1 MVIQISIAFAAIA
14 FICLVYY
21 VILTLRKGMTTLAE
35 TNKTLVDVRN
45 AIHGLTGEAT
55 QLIHT
60 ANQVTRDVKGK
71 IRTIDPIFE
80 SAHNVGEV
88 IQTVTETFKKNASE
102 IGSNLTPEPPK
113 KVPVKPQNGN
123 GQIRI
128 NTKFQ

>member
-1 MVIQISIAFAAIA
+1 MVIQMSIAFAAIA
-14 FICLVYY
+14 FICLVYF
-21 VILTLRKGMTTLAE
+21 VILTLRQGMTTLAE

-45 AIHGLTGEAT
+45 AIQGLTGEAT

-102 IGSNLTPEPPK
+102 IGSNLTPEQPK
-113 KVPVKPQNGN
+113 KVPAKPPNGN

>member
-1 MVIQISIAFAAIA
+1 MVIQLSIALAAVA
-14 FICLVYY
+14 FICLAGFL
-21 VILTLRKGMTTLAE
+21 ILTLRKGMTTLSE

-71 IRTIDPIFE
+71 IKTIDPIFE

-102 IGSNLTPEPPK
+102 IGHNLTPEPEKP
-113 KVPVKPQNGN
+113 PVKQQSIP
-123 GQIRI
+123 IRV

>member
-1 MVIQISIAFAAIA
+1 MLIQLSIALASVA
-14 FICLVYY
+14 FVGLVVF
-21 VILTLRKGMTTLAE
+21 VILTLRKGMTTLGE
-35 TNKTLVDVRN
+35 TNKTLGEVRN

-71 IRTIDPIFE
+71 IKTIDPIFE

-88 IQTVTETFKKNASE
+88 IQTVTESFKKNATD
-102 IGSNLTPEPPK
+102 IGQSLKPEPEK
-113 KVPVKPQNGN
+113 AAVKSKS
-123 GQIRI
+123 GQIRV

>member
-1 MVIQISIAFAAIA
+1 MVIKLSIALAAAA
-14 FICLVYY
+14 FICLV
-21 VILTLRKGMTTLAE
+21 VFLILTLRKGMTTLAE
-35 TNKTLVDVRN
+35 TNKTLAEVRN

-71 IRTIDPIFE
+71 IKTIDPIFE

-102 IGSNLTPEPPK
+102 IGHNLTQESSK
-113 KVPVKPQNGN
+113 LPVKPQS
-123 GQIRI
+123 GQIRV

>member
-1 MVIQISIAFAAIA
+1 MVIQLSVALAAVAFV
-14 FICLVYY
+14 CLVAF
-21 VILTLRKGMTTLAE
+21 VILTLRKGMTTLGE
-35 TNKTLVDVRN
+35 TNKTLGEVRN

-71 IRTIDPIFE
+71 IKTIDPIFE

-88 IQTVTETFKKNASE
+88 IQTVTETFKKNATD
-102 IGSNLTPEPPK
+102 IGQNLSQEPEKPA
-113 KVPVKPQNGN
+113 VKSKS
-123 GQIRI
+123 GQIRV

>member
-1 MVIQISIAFAAIA
+1 MLIQLSVAFAAAA
-14 FICLVYY
+14 FIALAVFL
-21 VILTLRKGMTTLAE
+21 ILTLRKGMTTLGE
-35 TNKTLVDVRN
+35 TNKTLGEVRN

-71 IRTIDPIFE
+71 IKTIDPIFE

-88 IQTVTETFKKNASE
+88 IQTVTETFKKNATD
-102 IGSNLTPEPPK
+102 IGQSLNPEPEK
-113 KVPVKPQNGN
+113 AAVKSKSS
-123 GQIRI
+123 QIRV

>member
-14 FICLVYY
+14 FICLVYF

-102 IGSNLTPEPPK
+102 IGSNLTPEPK
-113 KVPVKPQNGN
+113 KVPAKTQNGN

>member
-1 MVIQISIAFAAIA
+1 
-14 FICLVYY
+14 
-21 VILTLRKGMTTLAE
+21 MTTLSE

-71 IRTIDPIFE
+71 IKTIDPIFE

-102 IGSNLTPEPPK
+102 IGQNLNQEPEKP
-113 KVPVKPQNGN
+113 PVKQQSIP
-123 GQIRI
+123 IRV

>member
-1 MVIQISIAFAAIA
+1 MLIQLSVAFAAAA
-14 FICLVYY
+14 FIALAVFL
-21 VILTLRKGMTTLAE
+21 ILTLRKGMTTLGE
-35 TNKTLVDVRN
+35 TNKTLGEVRN

-71 IRTIDPIFE
+71 IKTIDPIFE

-88 IQTVTETFKKNASE
+88 IQTVTETFKKNATD
-102 IGSNLTPEPPK
+102 IGQSLNPEPEK
-113 KVPVKPQNGN
+113 AAVKSKS
-123 GQIRI
+123 GQIRV

>member
-1 MVIQISIAFAAIA
+1 MVIQLSIAFAAIA
-14 FICLVYY
+14 FICLV
-21 VILTLRKGMTTLAE
+21 VFLILTLRKGMTTLAE
-35 TNKTLVDVRN
+35 TNKTLGDVRN

-71 IRTIDPIFE
+71 IKTIDPIFE

-88 IQTVTETFKKNASE
+88 IQTVTESFKKNASD
-102 IGSNLTPEPPK
+102 IGQSLKQEPEKPAAS
-113 KVPVKPQNGN
+113 VKSKNGS
-123 GQIRI
+123 IRV

>member
-1 MVIQISIAFAAIA
+1 MLIQLSVAFAAVA
-14 FICLVYY
+14 FICLAVFL
-21 VILTLRKGMTTLAE
+21 ILTLRKGMTTLGE
-35 TNKTLVDVRN
+35 TNKTLGEVRN

-71 IRTIDPIFE
+71 IKTIDPIFE

-88 IQTVTETFKKNASE
+88 IQTVTETFKKNATD
-102 IGSNLTPEPPK
+102 IGQNLSQEPEKPA
-113 KVPVKPQNGN
+113 VKSKS
-123 GQIRI
+123 GQIRV

>member
-1 MVIQISIAFAAIA
+1 MLIQLSIALAAVA
-14 FICLVYY
+14 FVGLVVF
-21 VILTLRKGMTTLAE
+21 VILTLRKGMTTLGE
-35 TNKTLVDVRN
+35 TNKTLGEVRN

-71 IRTIDPIFE
+71 IKTIDPIFE

-88 IQTVTETFKKNASE
+88 IQTVTETFKKNATD
-102 IGSNLTPEPPK
+102 IGQNLSPEPEKPA
-113 KVPVKPQNGN
+113 VKSKS
-123 GQIRI
+123 GQIRV

>member
-1 MVIQISIAFAAIA
+1 MVIQLSVALAAVAFV
-14 FICLVYY
+14 CLVAF
-21 VILTLRKGMTTLAE
+21 VILTLRKGMTTLGE
-35 TNKTLVDVRN
+35 TNRTLGEVRN

-71 IRTIDPIFE
+71 IKTIDPIFE

-88 IQTVTETFKKNASE
+88 IQTVTESFKKNATD
-102 IGSNLTPEPPK
+102 IGQSLNQEPEKPTAS
-113 KVPVKPQNGN
+113 VKSKS
-123 GQIRI
+123 GQIRV